1 MAENRS
7 VELEIR
13 AQDYSGK
20 AINDVRKNIKGLKAD
35 LNEQAKSA
43 AKGKADFKAYENS
56 LKGLA
61 SAATK
66 LTELQTM
73 LGKLSKLADNVASS
87 AGRAKDASDAY
98 DELADKIGS
107 LGVPTK
113 AQADKL
119 ARLGVVQAKAAE
131 TAKKQA
137 DAYERQRLEAEAH
150 GLATNNIQRAQEGL
164 TKTYQRTLQ
173 TIIDM
178 RNAQA
183 ALQRQNE
190 ITSRVADRRK
200 ELQEQIALQQQSLKL
215 TQQQAAAEAA
225 HRRNVQSQRNQI
237 NAQRVSIAQQI
248 AEARA
253 AQNQPSALKAV
264 NDGLNPSRNHK
275 NAMADITTSVRNAGT
290 AMRKSATDVK
300 ALSDAMDR
308 LRAAQEK
315 LKVVA
320 GNIDLYRKQSAEL
333 AKLRSAYETTRAEYV
348 RLNTKVG
355 TGNATAQEIAKLRQ
369 LVSQLNQ
376 SGVAFARHKVAV
388 EQTARILGEAGVS
401 VDKLSKA
408 EQRLAANATRSAA
421 ASKSLDAQIKKLSSS
436 TASSADAFDRWL
448 KGKQGILVFLQQARG
463 KVLALSAALG
473 GLYLALDKVVK
484 DGQEGITLKIR
495 AEVLSDNWDTTAGE
509 LEKYFRNTAERMGL
523 ELSTIIQDSA
533 KLFVAGKEAKLDS
546 NTVKYI
552 FEQFSG
558 FGQLMGADAE
568 TQSGIYKAL
577 EQMLSKTTVQAEELK
592 GQLADRLPAATNL
605 FAKALGVSNAELMTM
620 MKDGKVLAADVLPKV
635 AALIEQTYGS
645 SIEKTQKSLV
655 AEQARLNNAF
665 KDWMRIIADAGVL
678 ENFTTLLR
686 EVRDFFRSDD
696 AKQWAQTIAAALNVA
711 IDGLRWAVKHANE
724 LVIAFGALLAIGAA
738 RMFVSLAATM
748 RTFGIGLKSAGAAIT
763 NFAVKMGLIAKVTP
777 SVSTS
782 LGATAVAGSRL
793 GALVAPLTRLVG
805 VLGSAA
811 KIALGLY
818 KSFIIF
824 EVIGAVIEGIV
835 QGINRLGG
843 EAENATSGMQMLSDV
858 LWLISEAFGLISE
871 AIATV
876 TEGIAELVAS
886 AVELIGG
893 FFTDTTKQSNK
904 SAKEFESG
912 WSGAVRYVARF
923 LDALTVT
930 FKTTFLYLGGLAD
943 YVVKKIKGIE
953 AALPDAEQIAMD
965 VSLEVS
971 ENGVE
976 SKLNKR
982 LEEMRKKVADTNNE
996 ISSKT
1001 QLTAADKTAADAAK
1015 KAEQAKAL
1023 DEQVNKAREKAE
1035 QARQRAEEAALKRL
1049 EKELSYEKM
1058 IQKLIDYREGRLK
1071 DDPMKGY
1078 NTLSDWYLGER
1089 QKVKSKYASNDP
1101 YENHSSGGSDGT
1113 SSYAVD
1119 KRAAAAADLATKKA
1133 AADFT
1138 GQCATYVKRALA
1150 SVDSQAAPYIKGN
1163 GNLTAKNL
1171 LKYGKGWQQVPYSA
1185 NYTPQKGDVV
1195 SWGAIKGHQYGHT
1208 AIHNGKEWVSDTKQG
1223 RYGIDS
1229 KTGASSRAYLD
1240 EMARNPNYKP
1250 TIVRLSGGNSVTIT
1264 GSTGSVSHNTA
1275 ADSKVLDFYRA
1286 QEAKW
1291 KQDKA
1296 VTKQQKDDDS
1306 AFDKAEQ
1313 LVEKVTE
1320 NAREAVREMYKVMG
1334 VNGVE
1339 GLINRDPST
1348 LSVDLS
1354 GSTLNEI
1361 IDGFKNIIKPESD
1374 NQVKQM
1380 LEVLTLEYAQSKN
1393 VDRKEALAWSKQLEP
1408 QLAKYAELQAQK
1420 ALGEQVDAF
1429 LDALEKKRN
1438 SIENERANSAEYLGS
1453 AVSRGVISID
1463 EAQTKMAESTL
1474 RYVERMSDAIKKLD
1488 EIINSDAFGKLA
1500 PEQQVA
1506 ILNQREQL
1514 ASSQSDYDSNPRRQA
1529 ANIAVDSM
1537 TKRLDDFLQRK
1548 REFEALQ
1555 EQLVISGQQ
1564 SITKMEEAV
1573 QNYLNNINPQMQ
1585 ELVSHAQQVMSA
1597 FGDSA
1602 AYSNLTNLVTKVKEV
1617 STETT
1622 RSKGEVE
1629 LMNTT
1634 YGVLTNGA
1642 MTAFDSLASGLAGIA
1657 TGAMSSREA
1666 FGNLGQAMAQWAAQA
1681 LQQLAKVIVQQLI
1694 SLAIQKAMASFFGG
1708 GAGGA
1713 ATQIPSASS
1722 FSQFS
1727 SLFHTGGIVGGGKG
1741 GGKRVNPL
1749 VFQGAVRY
1757 HSGGIAGLAPNEV
1770 PAILQKGEEVI
1781 TKNDP
1786 RHRDNVNSQSS
1797 SDTQQLTVINTFD
1810 PVEAM
1815 SMALASSGGRKVL
1828 IKAMGREQRA
1838 VKRIGG

>member
-20 AINDVRKNIKGLKAD
+20 TINDVRKNIKGLKDD

-43 AKGKADFKAYENS
+43 AKGKADFKAYEAS

-87 AGRAKDASDAY
+87 AERAKDASDAY
-98 DELADKIGS
+98 DDFANKIS
-107 LGVPTK
+107 ALGVPTK

-119 ARLGVVQAKAAE
+119 ARLEDTQIKAAE
-131 TAKKQA
+131 AAKKQA

-164 TKTYQRTLQ
+164 TKTYERTLQ

-190 ITSRVADRRK
+190 ITSRSADRRK
-200 ELQEQIALQQQSLKL
+200 ELQEQIRLQQEALKL
-215 TQQQAAAEAA
+215 AQQQAAAEAA
-225 HRRNVQSQRNQI
+225 RRRNVQSQRNQI

-253 AQNQPSALKAV
+253 AQQPSVSDAV
-264 NDGLNPSRNHK
+264 GRALNPSRDHK
-275 NAMADITTSVRNAGT
+275 NAMADITTSVRNAST

-300 ALSDAMDR
+300 ALSDAMDK

-333 AKLRSAYETTRAEYV
+333 AKLRTAYETTRAEHAK
-348 RLNTKVG
+348 LNSKVAS
-355 TGNATAQEIAKLRQ
+355 GNATTQEIAKLRQ
-369 LVSQLNQ
+369 LVAQLNQ
-376 SGVAFARHKVAV
+376 SGAAFARQKIAV
-388 EQTARILGEAGVS
+388 EQTARILGEAGVN
-401 VDKLSKA
+401 VDKLTKA
-408 EQRLAANATRSAA
+408 EQRLAANAARTAA
-421 ASKSLDAQIKKLSSS
+421 ASKALDSQIKNLSDS
-436 TASSADAFDRWL
+436 TGSTADAFDRWV

-484 DGQEGITLKIR
+484 DGQEGVTLKIR
-495 AEVLSDNWDTTAGE
+495 AEVLADNWDTTAGE
-509 LEKYFRNTAERMGL
+509 LEKYFRDTAERMGL
-523 ELSTIIQDSA
+523 ELGTIIQDSA

-546 NTVKYI
+546 KTVKYI

-645 SIEKTQKSLV
+645 NIEKTQKSLV
-655 AEQARLNNAF
+655 AEQSRLNNAF
-665 KDWMRIIADAGVL
+665 KDWIRIIADAGVMD
-678 ENFTTLLR
+678 NFTALLR
-686 EVRDFFRSDD
+686 EVRDFFRSDE
-696 AKQWAQTIAAALNVA
+696 AKQWAEVIAKALNVA
-711 IDGLRWAVKHANE
+711 IEALRWAVKHANE

-738 RMFVSLAATM
+738 QMFVSLAATM
-748 RTFGIGLKSAGAAIT
+748 RTFGLGLKTAGAAIT
-763 NFAVKMGLIAKVTP
+763 NFAVKMGLIAKVAP
-777 SVSTS
+777 SVGSG
-782 LGATAVAGSRL
+782 LGGAAAAGGRL
-793 GALVAPLTRLVG
+793 GLLVAPISRLIG
-805 VLGSAA
+805 VLASAA
-811 KIALGLY
+811 KIAFGLF
-818 KSFIIF
+818 KAFIVFELVEAIF
-824 EVIGAVIEGIV
+824 DGIV
-835 QGINRLGG
+835 RGINRLSG
-843 EAENATSGMQMLSDV
+843 ESEDAVSGMQMLSDV

-871 AIATV
+871 AIGV
-876 TEGIAELVAS
+876 VIKGIGDLVAD
-886 AVELIGG
+886 ATEWIGS
-893 FFTDTTKQSNK
+893 FFVDTTKESNK

-912 WSGAVRYVARF
+912 WTGAVRYIARMI
-923 LDALTVT
+923 DALTAA
-930 FKTTFLYLGGLAD
+930 FKTTFLYIGGLVD
-943 YVVKKIKGIE
+943 YVVKKVQGIE
-953 AALPDAEQIAMD
+953 TALPDADQISMD
-965 VSLEVS
+965 VSLEVN

-976 SKLNKR
+976 AKLNKR
-982 LEEMRKKVADTNNE
+982 LEEMRKKVNE
-996 ISSKT
+996 TDSDITQKT
-1001 QLTAADKTAADAAK
+1001 ALDAANRAAADAAK
-1015 KAEQAKAL
+1015 KAEEAKNL
-1023 DEQVNKAREKAE
+1023 DEKVNKAREKAE
-1035 QARQRAEEAALKRL
+1035 QARQRAEEAALRRL

-1078 NTLSDWYLGER
+1078 NNLGDWYLGER
-1089 QKVKSKYASNDP
+1089 QKVKSKYAANDP
-1101 YENHSSGGSDGT
+1101 YENYSSGSTGT

-1150 SVDSQAAPYIKGN
+1150 AVDQQAAPYIKGN
-1163 GNLTAKNL
+1163 GNVTAKNL
-1171 LKYGKGWQQVPYSA
+1171 LKYGKGWQQIPYSA
-1185 NYTPQKGDVV
+1185 NYVPQKGDVV
-1195 SWGAIKGHQYGHT
+1195 SWGAIKGHKYGHT
-1208 AIHNGKEWVSDTKQG
+1208 SIYNGNEWVSDTKQG
-1223 RYGIDS
+1223 KYGIDA
-1229 KTGASSRAYLD
+1229 KTGASSRAYLA

-1250 TIVRLSGGNSVTIT
+1250 TIVRLTGGNSVTIT
-1264 GSTGSVSHNTA
+1264 GSTGSVSHNA
-1275 ADSKVLDFYRA
+1275 GNDNKVLEFYKA
-1286 QEAKW
+1286 QEERW

-1296 VTKQQKDDDS
+1296 VTKQQKDDDA
-1306 AFDKAEQ
+1306 AFDKAES

-1320 NAREAVREMYKVMG
+1320 SARDAIREMYKAMG

-1361 IDGFKNIIKPESD
+1361 IDGFKNIIQPDTD

-1380 LEVLTLEYAQSKN
+1380 LEVLTLEYAQSKD
-1393 VDRKEALAWSKQLEP
+1393 VSRKEALAWSKQLEP

-1438 SIENERANSAEYLGS
+1438 DIEKERANSAEYIGS
-1453 AVSRGVISID
+1453 AVSRGVLTID
-1463 EAQTKMAESTL
+1463 EAQTKMSESTL
-1474 RYVERMSDAIKKLD
+1474 KYVERMTDAIKKLD
-1488 EIINSDAFGKLA
+1488 EIINSDAFNKLS
-1500 PEQQVA
+1500 PEQQTA

-1514 ASSQSDYDSNPRRQA
+1514 GAGQADYASNPRRQA
-1529 ANIAVDSM
+1529 ANFAVDSM
-1537 TKRLDDFLQRK
+1537 AKRLDDFLQRK
-1548 REFEALQ
+1548 RQFEELQ

-1564 SITKMEEAV
+1564 SITKMEENV
-1573 QNYLNNINPQMQ
+1573 QAYLNNIAPQMK
-1585 ELVSHAQQVMSA
+1585 ELVANAQQIMAA

-1602 AYSNLTNLVTKVKEV
+1602 AYANLTNLVSKVKEV
-1617 STETT
+1617 RTETT
-1622 RSKGEVE
+1622 HSKGEVE
-1629 LMNTT
+1629 LMNTA
-1634 YGVLTNGA
+1634 YSVLNDGA
-1642 MTAFDSLASGLAGIA
+1642 MTAFEGIASGLAGIA
-1657 TGAMSSREA
+1657 TGATSSRDA
-1666 FGNLGQAMAQWAAQA
+1666 FANLGQAMAQWAAEA
-1681 LQQLAKVIVQQLI
+1681 LRQMAKVIIQQLI
-1694 SLAIQKAMASFFGG
+1694 SLAIQKALQSYFGG
-1708 GAGGA
+1708 GGNDVQMPD
-1713 ATQIPSASS
+1713 TSS
-1722 FSQFS
+1722 FSQYA
-1727 SLFHTGGIVGGGKG
+1727 SLFHTGGVVGRGKAGGK
-1741 GGKRVNPL
+1741 KVNPL
-1749 VFQGAVRY
+1749 VFEGAVRY

-1770 PAILQKGEEVI
+1770 PAVLQKGEEVI

-1786 RHRDNVNSQSS
+1786 RHRDNANGSS
-1797 SDTQQLTVINTFD
+1797 SNQQPLTVINTFD

-1815 SMALASSGGRKVL
+1815 NLALSSSNGRKVL

-1838 VKRIGG
+1838 VRRIGGA

>member
-20 AINDVRKNIKGLKAD
+20 TINDVRKNIKGLKDD

-43 AKGKADFKAYENS
+43 AKGKADFKAYEAS

-87 AGRAKDASDAY
+87 AERAKDASDAY
-98 DELADKIGS
+98 DDFANKIS
-107 LGVPTK
+107 ALGVPTK

-119 ARLGVVQAKAAE
+119 ARLEDTQIKAAE
-131 TAKKQA
+131 AAKKQA

-164 TKTYQRTLQ
+164 TKTYERTLQ

-190 ITSRVADRRK
+190 ITSRAADRRK
-200 ELQEQIALQQQSLKL
+200 ELQEQIRLQQESLKL
-215 TQQQAAAEAA
+215 AQQQAAVEAA
-225 HRRNVQSQRNQI
+225 RRRNVQSQRNQI

-253 AQNQPSALKAV
+253 AQQPSVSDAVSKA
-264 NDGLNPSRNHK
+264 LNPSRDHK
-275 NAMADITTSVRNAGT
+275 NAMADITTSVRNAST
-290 AMRKSATDVK
+290 TMRKSATDVK
-300 ALSDAMDR
+300 ALSDAMDK
-308 LRAAQEK
+308 LRAAQKK

-333 AKLRSAYETTRAEYV
+333 AKLRTAYETTRAEHAK
-348 RLNTKVG
+348 LNSKVAS
-355 TGNATAQEIAKLRQ
+355 GNATTQEIAKLRQ
-369 LVSQLNQ
+369 LVAQLNQ
-376 SGVAFARHKVAV
+376 SGAAFARQKIAV
-388 EQTARILGEAGVS
+388 EQTARILGEAGVN
-401 VDKLSKA
+401 VDKLTKA
-408 EQRLAANATRSAA
+408 EQRLAANAARTAA
-421 ASKSLDAQIKKLSSS
+421 ASKALDSQIKNLSDS
-436 TASSADAFDRWL
+436 TGSTADAFDRWL

-484 DGQEGITLKIR
+484 DGQEGVTLKIR
-495 AEVLSDNWDTTAGE
+495 AEVLADNWDTTAGE
-509 LEKYFRNTAERMGL
+509 LEKYFRDTAERMGL
-523 ELSTIIQDSA
+523 ELGTIIQDSA

-546 NTVKYI
+546 KTVKYI

-605 FAKALGVSNAELMTM
+605 FAKALGVTNAELMTM

-635 AALIEQTYGS
+635 AALIEETYGS
-645 SIEKTQKSLV
+645 NIEKTQKSLV
-655 AEQARLNNAF
+655 AEQSRLNNAF
-665 KDWMRIIADAGVL
+665 KDWMRIIADAGVM

-686 EVRDFFRSDD
+686 EVRDFFRSDE
-696 AKQWAQTIAAALNVA
+696 AKQWAEVIAKALNVA
-711 IDGLRWAVKHANE
+711 IDALRWAVKHANE
-724 LVIAFGALLAIGAA
+724 LVIAFGALLTIGAA
-738 RMFVSLAATM
+738 QMFVALAATM
-748 RTFGIGLKSAGAAIT
+748 RTFGLGLKAAGTAIT
-763 NFAVKMGLIAKVTP
+763 NFAVKMGLIAKVAP
-777 SVSTS
+777 SVGTG
-782 LGATAVAGSRL
+782 LGAAAATGGRL
-793 GALVAPLTRLVG
+793 GLLVAPISRLIG
-805 VLGSAA
+805 VLTSAA
-811 KIALGLY
+811 KIAVGLF
-818 KSFIIF
+818 KAFIVF
-824 EVIGAVIEGIV
+824 EVVEAIFEGIV
-835 QGINRLGG
+835 RGINRLSG
-843 EAENATSGMQMLSDV
+843 ESEDAVSGMQMLSDV
-858 LWLISEAFGLISE
+858 LWLISEAFGVISE
-871 AIATV
+871 AIGV
-876 TEGIAELVAS
+876 LVKGIADFVAD
-886 AVELIGG
+886 AVELIGS
-893 FFTDTTKQSNK
+893 FFVDTTKESNK

-912 WSGAVRYVARF
+912 WTGAIRFVAR
-923 LDALTVT
+923 LIDALTAT
-930 FKTTFLYLGGLAD
+930 FKSTFLYLGGLAD
-943 YVVKKIKGIE
+943 YVVKKFKGIE
-953 AALPDAEQIAMD
+953 ASLPDADQINLD

-976 SKLNKR
+976 AKLNKR
-982 LEEMRKKVADTNNE
+982 LEEMRKNIADTDSD
-996 ISSKT
+996 ITQKT
-1001 QLTAADKTAADAAK
+1001 ALDAANRAAADAAK
-1015 KAEQAKAL
+1015 KAEEAKNL
-1023 DEQVNKAREKAE
+1023 DEKVNKAREKAE

-1078 NTLSDWYLGER
+1078 NNLGDWYLGER
-1089 QKVKSKYASNDP
+1089 QKVKSKYAANDP
-1101 YENHSSGGSDGT
+1101 YENYSSGSTGA

-1150 SVDSQAAPYIKGN
+1150 AVDSQAAPYIKGN
-1163 GNLTAKNL
+1163 GNTTAKNL

-1185 NYTPQKGDVV
+1185 NYVPQKGDVV
-1195 SWGAIKGHQYGHT
+1195 SWGAIKGHKYGHT
-1208 AIHNGKEWVSDTKQG
+1208 SIYNGKEWVSDTKQG
-1223 RYGIDS
+1223 KYGIDS
-1229 KTGASSRAYLD
+1229 KTGASSRAYLA

-1250 TIVRLSGGNSVTIT
+1250 TIVRLTGGNSVTIT
-1264 GSTGSVSHNTA
+1264 GSTGSVSHNAA
-1275 ADSKVLDFYRA
+1275 ADNKVLEFYKA
-1286 QEAKW
+1286 QEERW

-1296 VTKQQKDDDS
+1296 VTKQQKDDDA
-1306 AFDKAEQ
+1306 AFDKAES

-1320 NAREAVREMYKVMG
+1320 SARDAIREMYKAMG

-1354 GSTLNEI
+1354 GSSLNEI
-1361 IDGFKNIIKPESD
+1361 VDGFKNIIQPDTD

-1393 VDRKEALAWSKQLEP
+1393 VSRKEAFAWSKQLEP

-1438 SIENERANSAEYLGS
+1438 DIEKERANSAEYIGS
-1453 AVSRGVISID
+1453 AVSRGVLTID
-1463 EAQTKMAESTL
+1463 EAQTKMSESTL
-1474 RYVERMSDAIKKLD
+1474 KYVERMTDAIKKLD
-1488 EIINSDAFGKLA
+1488 EIINSDAFGKLS
-1500 PEQQVA
+1500 PEQQAA

-1514 ASSQSDYDSNPRRQA
+1514 KTGQADPQTNPRRQA
-1529 ANIAVDSM
+1529 ANFAVDSM
-1537 TKRLDDFLQRK
+1537 AKRLDDFLQRK
-1548 REFEALQ
+1548 RQFEELQ

-1564 SITKMEEAV
+1564 SITKMEENV
-1573 QNYLNNINPQMQ
+1573 QAYLNNIAPQMK
-1585 ELVSHAQQVMSA
+1585 ELVADAQKIMSS

-1602 AYSNLTNLVTKVKEV
+1602 AYANLTNLVTKMKDVR
-1617 STETT
+1617 TETT
-1622 RSKGEVE
+1622 HSKGEVE
-1629 LMNTT
+1629 LMNAA
-1634 YGVLTNGA
+1634 YGVLNDGA
-1642 MTAFDSLASGLAGIA
+1642 MTAFEGIASGLAGIA
-1657 TGAMSSREA
+1657 TGAVSSREA
-1666 FGNLGQAMAQWAAQA
+1666 FANLGQAMAQWAAEA
-1681 LQQLAKVIVQQLI
+1681 LRHMAKVIIQQLI
-1694 SLAIQKAMASFFGG
+1694 SLAIQKALQSYFGG
-1708 GAGGA
+1708 GADVQMPD
-1713 ATQIPSASS
+1713 TSS
-1722 FSQFS
+1722 FAQYAA
-1727 SLFHTGGIVGGGKG
+1727 LFHTGGVVGRGKA

-1749 VFQGAVRY
+1749 VFNGAVRY

-1770 PAILQKGEEVI
+1770 PAVLQKGEEVI

-1786 RHRDNVNSQSS
+1786 RHRDNANSS
-1797 SDTQQLTVINTFD
+1797 SSNQQQLTVINTFD

-1815 SMALASSGGRKVL
+1815 NLALASSSGRKVL

-1838 VKRIGG
+1838 VKRIGGS

>member
-20 AINDVRKNIKGLKAD
+20 TINDVRKNIKGLKDD

-43 AKGKADFKAYENS
+43 AKGKADFKAYEAS

-87 AGRAKDASDAY
+87 AERAKDASDAY
-98 DELADKIGS
+98 DDFANKIS
-107 LGVPTK
+107 ALGVPTK

-119 ARLGVVQAKAAE
+119 ARLEDTQIKAAE
-131 TAKKQA
+131 AAKKQA

-164 TKTYQRTLQ
+164 TKTYERTLR

-178 RNAQA
+178 RNAQT

-190 ITSRVADRRK
+190 ITSRSADRRK
-200 ELQEQIALQQQSLKL
+200 ELQEQIRLQQEALKL
-215 TQQQAAAEAA
+215 AQQQAAAEAA
-225 HRRNVQSQRNQI
+225 RRRNVQSQRNQI

-253 AQNQPSALKAV
+253 AQQPSVSDAV
-264 NDGLNPSRNHK
+264 GRALNPSRDHK
-275 NAMADITTSVRNAGT
+275 NAMADITTSVRNAST
-290 AMRKSATDVK
+290 TMRKSATDVK
-300 ALSDAMDR
+300 ALSDAMDK

-333 AKLRSAYETTRAEYV
+333 AKLRTAYETTRAEHAK
-348 RLNTKVG
+348 LNSKVAS
-355 TGNATAQEIAKLRQ
+355 GNATTQEIAKLRQ
-369 LVSQLNQ
+369 LVAQLNQ
-376 SGVAFARHKVAV
+376 SGAAFARQKIAV
-388 EQTARILGEAGVS
+388 EQTARVLGEAGVN
-401 VDKLSKA
+401 VDKLTKA
-408 EQRLAANATRSAA
+408 EQRLAANAARTAA
-421 ASKSLDAQIKKLSSS
+421 ASKTLDSQIKNLSDS
-436 TASSADAFDRWL
+436 TKSTADAFDRWL

-484 DGQEGITLKIR
+484 DGQEGVTLKIR
-495 AEVLSDNWDTTAGE
+495 AEVLADNWDTTAGE
-509 LEKYFRNTAERMGL
+509 LEKYFRDTAERMGL
-523 ELSTIIQDSA
+523 ELGTIIQDSA

-546 NTVKYI
+546 KTVKYI

-645 SIEKTQKSLV
+645 NIEKTQKSLV
-655 AEQARLNNAF
+655 AEQSRLNNAF
-665 KDWMRIIADAGVL
+665 KDWIRIIADAGVM

-686 EVRDFFRSDD
+686 EVRDFFRSDE
-696 AKQWAQTIAAALNVA
+696 AKQWAEAIAKALNVA
-711 IDGLRWAVKHANE
+711 IDALRWAVKHANE

-738 RMFVSLAATM
+738 QMFVSLAATM
-748 RTFGIGLKSAGAAIT
+748 RTFGLGLKTAGAAIT
-763 NFAVKMGLIAKVTP
+763 NFAVKMGLIAKVAP
-777 SVSTS
+777 SVGTGLS
-782 LGATAVAGSRL
+782 GAAAAGGRL
-793 GALVAPLTRLVG
+793 GLLVAPISRLIG
-805 VLGSAA
+805 VLASAA
-811 KIALGLY
+811 KIAFGLF
-818 KSFIIF
+818 KAFIVFEVVEAIF
-824 EVIGAVIEGIV
+824 EGIAR
-835 QGINRLGG
+835 GINRLSG
-843 EAENATSGMQMLSDV
+843 ESEDAVSGMQMLSDV
-858 LWLISEAFGLISE
+858 LWLISEAFGVISE
-871 AIATV
+871 AIGVLVA
-876 TEGIAELVAS
+876 GIADFVAD
-886 AVELIGG
+886 ATELIGS
-893 FFTDTTKQSNK
+893 FFVDTTKESNK

-912 WSGAVRYVARF
+912 WTGAVRFIAR
-923 LDALTVT
+923 LIDALTAT
-930 FKTTFLYLGGLAD
+930 LKSTFLYLGGLAD
-943 YVVKKIKGIE
+943 YVVKKIQGIE
-953 AALPDAEQIAMD
+953 AALPDADQINLD

-976 SKLNKR
+976 AKLNKR
-982 LEEMRKKVADTNNE
+982 LEEMRKNIADTDND
-996 ISSKT
+996 ITQKT
-1001 QLTAADKTAADAAK
+1001 ALEAANRAAADAAK
-1015 KAEQAKAL
+1015 KAEEAKNL
-1023 DEQVNKAREKAE
+1023 DEKVNKAREKAE

-1078 NTLSDWYLGER
+1078 NNLGDWYLGER
-1089 QKVKSKYASNDP
+1089 QKVKSKYAANDP
-1101 YENHSSGGSDGT
+1101 YENYSSGGSNGT
-1113 SSYAVD
+1113 ASYAVD
-1119 KRAAAAADLATKKA
+1119 KRAAAAADLATKRA

-1150 SVDSQAAPYIKGN
+1150 AVDSQAAPYIKGN

-1185 NYTPQKGDVV
+1185 NYVPQKGDVV
-1195 SWGAIKGHQYGHT
+1195 SWGAIKGHPYGHT
-1208 AIHNGKEWVSDTKQG
+1208 SIYNGKEWVSDTKQG
-1223 RYGIDS
+1223 KYGIDP
-1229 KTGASSRAYLD
+1229 KTGASSRAYLA
-1240 EMARNPNYKP
+1240 EMARDPNYKP
-1250 TIVRLSGGNSVTIT
+1250 TIVRLTGGNSVTIT
-1264 GSTGSVSHNTA
+1264 GSTGTVSHNAA
-1275 ADSKVLDFYRA
+1275 ADSKVLEFYKA
-1286 QEAKW
+1286 QEGRW

-1296 VTKQQKDDDS
+1296 VTKQQKDDDA
-1306 AFDKAEQ
+1306 AFDKAES

-1320 NAREAVREMYKVMG
+1320 EAREAIREMYKAMG

-1361 IDGFKNIIKPESD
+1361 IDGFKNIIQPDSD
-1374 NQVKQM
+1374 KQVKQM

-1393 VDRKEALAWSKQLEP
+1393 VSRKEALAWSKQLEP

-1429 LDALEKKRN
+1429 LDSLEKKRN
-1438 SIENERANSAEYLGS
+1438 EIEKERANSAEYIGS
-1453 AVSRGVISID
+1453 AVSRGVLTID
-1463 EAQTKMAESTL
+1463 EAQTKMSESTL
-1474 RYVERMSDAIKKLD
+1474 KYVERMTDAIKKLD
-1488 EIINSDAFGKLA
+1488 EIINSDAFNKLS
-1500 PEQQVA
+1500 PEQQTA

-1514 ASSQSDYDSNPRRQA
+1514 GAGQADYASNPRRQA
-1529 ANIAVDSM
+1529 ANFAVDSM
-1537 TKRLDDFLQRK
+1537 AKRLDDFLQRK
-1548 REFEALQ
+1548 RQFEELQ

-1564 SITKMEEAV
+1564 SITKMEENV
-1573 QNYLNNINPQMQ
+1573 QAYLNNIAPQMK
-1585 ELVSHAQQVMSA
+1585 ELVANAQQIMAA

-1602 AYSNLTNLVTKVKEV
+1602 AYANLTNLVTKMKDVR
-1617 STETT
+1617 TETT
-1622 RSKGEVE
+1622 HSKGEVE
-1629 LMNTT
+1629 LMNAA
-1634 YGVLTNGA
+1634 YGVLNDGA
-1642 MTAFDSLASGLAGIA
+1642 MTAFEGIASGLAGIA
-1657 TGAMSSREA
+1657 TGAVSSREA
-1666 FGNLGQAMAQWAAQA
+1666 FANLGQAVAQWAAEA
-1681 LQQLAKVIVQQLI
+1681 LRHMAKVIIQQLI
-1694 SLAIQKAMASFFGG
+1694 SLAIQKALQSYFGG
-1708 GAGGA
+1708 GADVQMPD
-1713 ATQIPSASS
+1713 TSS
-1722 FSQFS
+1722 FAQYAA
-1727 SLFHTGGIVGGGKG
+1727 LFHTGGVVGRGKA

-1749 VFQGAVRY
+1749 VFNGAVRY

-1770 PAILQKGEEVI
+1770 PAVLQKGEEVI

-1786 RHRDNVNSQSS
+1786 RHRDNANSS
-1797 SDTQQLTVINTFD
+1797 SSNQQQLTVINTFD

-1815 SMALASSGGRKVL
+1815 NLALASSSGRKVL

-1838 VKRIGG
+1838 VKRIGGA

>member
-20 AINDVRKNIKGLKAD
+20 TINDVRKNIKGLKDD

-43 AKGKADFKAYENS
+43 AKGKADFKAYEAS

-87 AGRAKDASDAY
+87 AERAKDASDAY
-98 DELADKIGS
+98 DDFANKIS
-107 LGVPTK
+107 ALGVPTK

-119 ARLGVVQAKAAE
+119 ARLEANQLKAAE
-131 TAKKQA
+131 AAKKQA

-164 TKTYQRTLQ
+164 TKTYERTLQ

-190 ITSRVADRRK
+190 ITSRSADRRK
-200 ELQEQIALQQQSLKL
+200 ELQEQIRLQQEALKL
-215 TQQQAAAEAA
+215 AQQQAAAEAA
-225 HRRNVQSQRNQI
+225 RRRNVQSQRNQI

-253 AQNQPSALKAV
+253 AQQPSVSDAV
-264 NDGLNPSRNHK
+264 SRALNPSRDHK
-275 NAMADITTSVRNAGT
+275 NAMADITTSVRNAST
-290 AMRKSATDVK
+290 TMRKSATDVK
-300 ALSDAMDR
+300 ALSDAMDK

-333 AKLRSAYETTRAEYV
+333 AKLRTAYETTRVEHAK
-348 RLNTKVG
+348 LNSKVAS
-355 TGNATAQEIAKLRQ
+355 GNATTQEIAKLRQ
-369 LVSQLNQ
+369 LVAQLNQ
-376 SGVAFARHKVAV
+376 SGAAFARQKIAV
-388 EQTARILGEAGVS
+388 EQTARILGEAGVN
-401 VDKLSKA
+401 VDKLTKA
-408 EQRLAANATRSAA
+408 EQRLAANAARTAA
-421 ASKSLDAQIKKLSSS
+421 ASKALDSQIKNLSDS
-436 TASSADAFDRWL
+436 TESTADAFDRWL

-484 DGQEGITLKIR
+484 DGQEGVTLKIR
-495 AEVLSDNWDTTAGE
+495 AEVLADNWDTTAGE
-509 LEKYFRNTAERMGL
+509 LEKYFRDTAERMGL
-523 ELSTIIQDSA
+523 ELGTIIQDSA

-546 NTVKYI
+546 KTVKYI

-645 SIEKTQKSLV
+645 NIEKTQKSLV
-655 AEQARLNNAF
+655 AEQSRLNNAF
-665 KDWMRIIADAGVL
+665 KDWIRIIADAGVMD
-678 ENFTTLLR
+678 NFTALLR
-686 EVRDFFRSDD
+686 EVRDFFRSDE
-696 AKQWAQTIAAALNVA
+696 AKQWAEAIATALNVA
-711 IDGLRWAVKHANE
+711 IEALRWAVKHANE

-738 RMFVSLAATM
+738 QMFVSLAATM
-748 RTFGIGLKSAGAAIT
+748 RTFGLGLKTAGAAIT
-763 NFAVKMGLIAKVTP
+763 NFAVKMGLIAKVAP
-777 SVSTS
+777 SVGSG
-782 LGATAVAGSRL
+782 LGGAASAGGRL
-793 GALVAPLTRLVG
+793 GLLVAPISRLIG
-805 VLGSAA
+805 VLASAA
-811 KIALGLY
+811 KIAFGLF
-818 KSFIIF
+818 KAFIVFELVEAIF
-824 EVIGAVIEGIV
+824 DGIV
-835 QGINRLGG
+835 RGINRLSG
-843 EAENATSGMQMLSDV
+843 ESEDAVSGMQMLSDV

-871 AIATV
+871 AIGV
-876 TEGIAELVAS
+876 VIKGIGDLVAD
-886 AVELIGG
+886 ATEWIGS
-893 FFTDTTKQSNK
+893 FFVDTAKESNK

-912 WSGAVRYVARF
+912 WTGAVRYIARMI
-923 LDALTVT
+923 DALTAA

-943 YVVKKIKGIE
+943 YVIKKFKGIE
-953 AALPDAEQIAMD
+953 AALPDADQISMD
-965 VSLEVS
+965 VSLEVN

-976 SKLNKR
+976 AKLNKR
-982 LEEMRKKVADTNNE
+982 LEEMRKKVNE
-996 ISSKT
+996 TDSDITQKT
-1001 QLTAADKTAADAAK
+1001 ALDAANRAAADAAK
-1015 KAEQAKAL
+1015 KAEEAKNL
-1023 DEQVNKAREKAE
+1023 DEKVNKAREKAE
-1035 QARQRAEEAALKRL
+1035 QARQRAEEAALRRL

-1078 NTLSDWYLGER
+1078 NNLGDWYLGER
-1089 QKVKSKYASNDP
+1089 QKVKSKYAANDP
-1101 YENHSSGGSDGT
+1101 YENYSSGSTGT

-1119 KRAAAAADLATKKA
+1119 KRAAAAADLATKRA
-1133 AADFT
+1133 AATFT
-1138 GQCATYVKRALA
+1138 KQCATYVKRALA
-1150 SVDSQAAPYIKGN
+1150 AVDPQAAPYIKGN
-1163 GNLTAKNL
+1163 GNVTAKNL
-1171 LKYGKGWQQVPYSA
+1171 LKYGKGWQQIPYSA
-1185 NYTPQKGDVV
+1185 NYVPQKGDVV
-1195 SWGAIKGHQYGHT
+1195 SWGAIKGHKYGHT
-1208 AIHNGKEWVSDTKQG
+1208 SIYNGNEWVSDTKQG
-1223 RYGIDS
+1223 KYGIDA
-1229 KTGASSRAYLD
+1229 KTGASSRAYLA

-1250 TIVRLSGGNSVTIT
+1250 TIVRLTGGNSVTIT

-1275 ADSKVLDFYRA
+1275 ADSKVLDFYKA
-1286 QEAKW
+1286 QEERW

-1296 VTKQQKDDDS
+1296 VTKQQKDDDA
-1306 AFDKAEQ
+1306 AFDKAES

-1320 NAREAVREMYKVMG
+1320 SARDAIREMYKAMG

-1361 IDGFKNIIKPESD
+1361 IDGFKNIIQPDTD

-1380 LEVLTLEYAQSKN
+1380 LEALTLDYAQSKN
-1393 VDRKEALAWSKQLEP
+1393 VSRKEAFAWSKQLEP

-1438 SIENERANSAEYLGS
+1438 DIEKERANSAEYIGS
-1453 AVSRGVISID
+1453 AVSRGVLTID
-1463 EAQTKMAESTL
+1463 EAQAKMSESTL
-1474 RYVERMSDAIKKLD
+1474 KYVERMTDAIKKLD
-1488 EIINSDAFGKLA
+1488 EIINSDAFNKLS
-1500 PEQQVA
+1500 PEQQAA

-1514 ASSQSDYDSNPRRQA
+1514 GVDQADYATNPRRQA
-1529 ANIAVDSM
+1529 ANAAVDSM
-1537 TKRLDDFLQRK
+1537 AKRLDDFLQRK
-1548 REFEALQ
+1548 RQFEELQ

-1564 SITKMEEAV
+1564 SITKMEENV
-1573 QNYLNNINPQMQ
+1573 QAYLNNIAPQMK
-1585 ELVSHAQQVMSA
+1585 ELVANAQQIMAA

-1602 AYSNLTNLVTKVKEV
+1602 SYANLTNLATKIKDVG
-1617 STETT
+1617 TETT
-1622 RSKGEVE
+1622 HTKGEAE
-1629 LMNTT
+1629 LMKVT
-1634 YGVLTNGA
+1634 YETLSNGA
-1642 MTAFDSLASGLAGIA
+1642 MTAFDAMAQGLAGIA

-1666 FGNLGQAMAQWAAQA
+1666 FANLGQAMAQWAADA
-1681 LQQLAKVIVQQLI
+1681 LRQIAKLIVQQLI
-1694 SLAIQKAMASFFGG
+1694 SLAIQKAMSSFFGG
-1708 GAGGA
+1708 
-1713 ATQIPSASS
+1713 ASVQMPDLS
-1722 FSQFS
+1722 GFMQYAN
-1727 SLFHTGGIVGGGKG
+1727 LFHTGGIVGGGKG
-1741 GGKRVNPL
+1741 GGKKLNPL

-1757 HSGGIAGLAPNEV
+1757 HSGGIVGLAPDEV
-1770 PAILQKGEEVI
+1770 PAVLQKGEEVI
-1781 TKNDP
+1781 TKDDP
-1786 RHRDNVNSQSS
+1786 RHRNNMNQSS
-1797 SDTQQLTVINTFD
+1797 SNGSPLTVINSFD
-1810 PVEAM
+1810 PKE
-1815 SMALASSGGRKVL
+1815 ALAHALKSSGGRKIL
-1828 IKAMGREQRA
+1828 IQAAGRERKA
-1838 VKRIGG
+1838 FGRL

>member
-20 AINDVRKNIKGLKAD
+20 TINDVRKNIKGLKDD

-43 AKGKADFKAYENS
+43 AKGKADFKAYEAS

-87 AGRAKDASDAY
+87 AERAKDASDAY
-98 DELADKIGS
+98 DDFANKIS
-107 LGVPTK
+107 ALGVPTK

-119 ARLGVVQAKAAE
+119 ARLEDTQIKAAE
-131 TAKKQA
+131 AAKKQA

-164 TKTYQRTLQ
+164 TKTYERTLQ

-190 ITSRVADRRK
+190 ITSRAADRRK
-200 ELQEQIALQQQSLKL
+200 ELQEQIRLQQEALKL
-215 TQQQAAAEAA
+215 AQQQAAVEAA
-225 HRRNVQSQRNQI
+225 RRRNVQSQRNQI

-253 AQNQPSALKAV
+253 AQQPSVSDAV
-264 NDGLNPSRNHK
+264 GRALNPSRDHK
-275 NAMADITTSVRNAGT
+275 NAMADITTSVRNAST
-290 AMRKSATDVK
+290 TMRKSATDVK
-300 ALSDAMDR
+300 ALSDAMDK

-333 AKLRSAYETTRAEYV
+333 AKLRTAYETTRAEHAK
-348 RLNTKVG
+348 LNSKVAS
-355 TGNATAQEIAKLRQ
+355 GNATTQEIAKLRQ
-369 LVSQLNQ
+369 LVAQLNQ
-376 SGVAFARHKVAV
+376 SGAAFARQKVAV
-388 EQTARILGEAGVS
+388 EQTARILGEAGVN
-401 VDKLSKA
+401 VDKLTKA
-408 EQRLAANATRSAA
+408 EQRLAANSARTAA
-421 ASKSLDAQIKKLSSS
+421 ASKALDSQIKNLSDS
-436 TASSADAFDRWL
+436 TGSTADAFDRWL

-473 GLYLALDKVVK
+473 GLYLTLDKVVK
-484 DGQEGITLKIR
+484 DGQEGVTLKIR
-495 AEVLSDNWDTTAGE
+495 AEVLADNWDTTAGE
-509 LEKYFRNTAERMGL
+509 LEKYFRDTAERMGL
-523 ELSTIIQDSA
+523 ELGTIIQDSA

-546 NTVKYI
+546 KTVKYI

-645 SIEKTQKSLV
+645 NIEKTQKSLV
-655 AEQARLNNAF
+655 AEQSRLNNAF
-665 KDWMRIIADAGVL
+665 KDWIRIIADAGVM

-686 EVRDFFRSDD
+686 EVRDFFRSDE
-696 AKQWAQTIAAALNVA
+696 AKQWAEAIAKALNVA
-711 IDGLRWAVKHANE
+711 IDALRWAVKHANE

-738 RMFVSLAATM
+738 QMFVSLAATM
-748 RTFGIGLKSAGAAIT
+748 RTFGLGLKTAGAAIT
-763 NFAVKMGLIAKVTP
+763 NFAVKMGLIAKVAP
-777 SVSTS
+777 SVGTGLS
-782 LGATAVAGSRL
+782 GAAAAGGRL
-793 GALVAPLTRLVG
+793 GLLVAPISRLIG
-805 VLGSAA
+805 VLASAA
-811 KIALGLY
+811 KIAFGLF
-818 KSFIIF
+818 KAFIVFEVVEAIF
-824 EVIGAVIEGIV
+824 EGIAR
-835 QGINRLGG
+835 GINRLSG
-843 EAENATSGMQMLSDV
+843 ESEDAVSGMQMLSDV
-858 LWLISEAFGLISE
+858 LWLISEAFGVISE
-871 AIATV
+871 AIGVLVA
-876 TEGIAELVAS
+876 GIADFVAD
-886 AVELIGG
+886 ATELIGS
-893 FFTDTTKQSNK
+893 FFVDTTKESNK

-912 WSGAVRYVARF
+912 WTGAVRFIAR
-923 LDALTVT
+923 LIDALTAT
-930 FKTTFLYLGGLAD
+930 LKSNFLYLGGLAD
-943 YVVKKIKGIE
+943 YVVKKIQGIE
-953 AALPDAEQIAMD
+953 TALPDADQINLD

-976 SKLNKR
+976 AKLNKR
-982 LEEMRKKVADTNNE
+982 LEEMRKNIADTDND
-996 ISSKT
+996 ITQKT
-1001 QLTAADKTAADAAK
+1001 ALDAANRAAADAAK
-1015 KAEQAKAL
+1015 KAEEAKNL
-1023 DEQVNKAREKAE
+1023 DEKVNKAREKAE

-1078 NTLSDWYLGER
+1078 NNLGDWYLGER
-1089 QKVKSKYASNDP
+1089 QKVKSKYAANDP
-1101 YENHSSGGSDGT
+1101 YENYSSGSTGA

-1150 SVDSQAAPYIKGN
+1150 AVDQQAAPYIKGN
-1163 GNLTAKNL
+1163 GNVTAKNL
-1171 LKYGKGWQQVPYSA
+1171 LKYGKDWQQIPYSA
-1185 NYTPQKGDVV
+1185 NYVPQKGDVV
-1195 SWGAIKGHQYGHT
+1195 SWGAIKGHKYGHT
-1208 AIHNGKEWVSDTKQG
+1208 SIYNGNEWVSDTKQG
-1223 RYGIDS
+1223 KYGIDA
-1229 KTGASSRAYLD
+1229 KTGASSRAYLA

-1250 TIVRLSGGNSVTIT
+1250 TIVRLTGGNSVTIT
-1264 GSTGSVSHNTA
+1264 GSTGSVSHNA
-1275 ADSKVLDFYRA
+1275 GNDNKVLEFYKA
-1286 QEAKW
+1286 QEGRW

-1296 VTKQQKDDDS
+1296 VTKQQKDDDA
-1306 AFDKAEQ
+1306 AFDKAES
-1313 LVEKVTE
+1313 LIEKVTE
-1320 NAREAVREMYKVMG
+1320 SARDAIREMYKAMG

-1354 GSTLNEI
+1354 GSSLNEI
-1361 IDGFKNIIKPESD
+1361 VDGFKNIIQPDTD

-1380 LEVLTLEYAQSKN
+1380 LEVLTLEYAQSKD
-1393 VDRKEALAWSKQLEP
+1393 VSRKEALAWSKQLEP

-1429 LDALEKKRN
+1429 LDSLEKKRN
-1438 SIENERANSAEYLGS
+1438 EIEKERANSAEYIGS
-1453 AVSRGVISID
+1453 AVSRGVLTID
-1463 EAQTKMAESTL
+1463 EAQTKMSESTL
-1474 RYVERMSDAIKKLD
+1474 KYVERMTDAIKKLD
-1488 EIINSDAFGKLA
+1488 EIINSDAFNKLS
-1500 PEQQVA
+1500 PEQQTA

-1514 ASSQSDYDSNPRRQA
+1514 GAGQADYASNPRRQA
-1529 ANIAVDSM
+1529 ANFAVDSM
-1537 TKRLDDFLQRK
+1537 AKRLDDFLQRK
-1548 REFEALQ
+1548 RQFEELQ

-1564 SITKMEEAV
+1564 SITKMEENV
-1573 QNYLNNINPQMQ
+1573 QEYLNNISPQMK
-1585 ELVSHAQQVMSA
+1585 ELVADAQKIMSA

-1602 AYSNLTNLVTKVKEV
+1602 AYANLTNLVTKMKDVR
-1617 STETT
+1617 TETT
-1622 RSKGEVE
+1622 HSKGEVE
-1629 LMNTT
+1629 LMNAA
-1634 YGVLTNGA
+1634 YGVLNDGA
-1642 MTAFDSLASGLAGIA
+1642 MTAFEGIASGLAGIA
-1657 TGAMSSREA
+1657 TGAVSSREA
-1666 FGNLGQAMAQWAAQA
+1666 FANLGQAMAQWAAEA
-1681 LQQLAKVIVQQLI
+1681 LRHMAKVIIQQLI
-1694 SLAIQKAMASFFGG
+1694 SLAIQKALQSYFGG
-1708 GAGGA
+1708 GADVQMPD
-1713 ATQIPSASS
+1713 TSS
-1722 FSQFS
+1722 FAQYAA
-1727 SLFHTGGIVGGGKG
+1727 LFHTGGVVGRGKA

-1749 VFQGAVRY
+1749 VFNGAVRY

-1770 PAILQKGEEVI
+1770 PAVLQKGEEVI

-1786 RHRDNVNSQSS
+1786 RHRDNANSS
-1797 SDTQQLTVINTFD
+1797 SSSNQQQLTVINTFD

-1815 SMALASSGGRKVL
+1815 NLALASSSGRKVL

-1838 VKRIGG
+1838 VKRIGGA

>member
-20 AINDVRKNIKGLKAD
+20 TINDVRKNIKGLKDD

-43 AKGKADFKAYENS
+43 AKGKADFKAYEAS

-87 AGRAKDASDAY
+87 AERAKDASDAY
-98 DELADKIGS
+98 DDFANKIS
-107 LGVPTK
+107 ALGVPTK

-119 ARLGVVQAKAAE
+119 ARLEDTQIKAAE
-131 TAKKQA
+131 AAKKQA

-164 TKTYQRTLQ
+164 TKTYERTLQ

-190 ITSRVADRRK
+190 ITSRSADRRK
-200 ELQEQIALQQQSLKL
+200 ELQEQIRLQQETLKL
-215 TQQQAAAEAA
+215 AQQQAAVEAA
-225 HRRNVQSQRNQI
+225 RRRNVQSQRNQI

-253 AQNQPSALKAV
+253 AQQPSVSDAV
-264 NDGLNPSRNHK
+264 GRALNPSRDHK
-275 NAMADITTSVRNAGT
+275 NAMADITTSVRNAST
-290 AMRKSATDVK
+290 TMRKSATDVK
-300 ALSDAMDR
+300 ALSDTMDK
-308 LRAAQEK
+308 LRTAQEK

-333 AKLRSAYETTRAEYV
+333 AKLRTAYETTRAEHAK
-348 RLNTKVG
+348 LNSKVAS
-355 TGNATAQEIAKLRQ
+355 GNATTQEIAKLRQ
-369 LVSQLNQ
+369 LVAQLNQ
-376 SGVAFARHKVAV
+376 SGAAFARQKIAV
-388 EQTARILGEAGVS
+388 EQIARVLGEAGVN
-401 VDKLSKA
+401 VDKLTKA
-408 EQRLAANATRSAA
+408 EQRLAANAARTAA
-421 ASKSLDAQIKKLSSS
+421 ASKALDSQIKNLSDS
-436 TASSADAFDRWL
+436 TKSTADAFDRWL

-484 DGQEGITLKIR
+484 DGQEGVTLKIR
-495 AEVLSDNWDTTAGE
+495 AEVLADNWDTTAGE
-509 LEKYFRNTAERMGL
+509 LEKYFRDTAERMGL
-523 ELSTIIQDSA
+523 ELGTIIQDSA

-546 NTVKYI
+546 KTVKYI

-605 FAKALGVSNAELMTM
+605 FAKALGVTNAELMTM

-645 SIEKTQKSLV
+645 NIEKTQKSLV
-655 AEQARLNNAF
+655 AEQSRLNNAF
-665 KDWMRIIADAGVL
+665 KDWIRIIADAGVMD
-678 ENFTTLLR
+678 NFTALLR
-686 EVRDFFRSDD
+686 EVRDFFRSDE
-696 AKQWAQTIAAALNVA
+696 AKQWAEAIAKALNVA
-711 IDGLRWAVKHANE
+711 IEALRWAVKHANE

-738 RMFVSLAATM
+738 HMFVSLAATM
-748 RTFGIGLKSAGAAIT
+748 RTFGLGLKTAGAAIT
-763 NFAVKMGLIAKVTP
+763 NFAVKMGLIAKVAP
-777 SVSTS
+777 SVGSG
-782 LGATAVAGSRL
+782 LGGAAAAGGRL
-793 GALVAPLTRLVG
+793 GLLVAPITRLIS
-805 VLGSAA
+805 VLASAA
-811 KIALGLY
+811 KIAFGLF
-818 KSFIIF
+818 KAFIVFELVEAIF
-824 EVIGAVIEGIV
+824 DGIV
-835 QGINRLGG
+835 RGINRLSG
-843 EAENATSGMQMLSDV
+843 ESEDAVSGMQMLSDV

-871 AIATV
+871 AIGV
-876 TEGIAELVAS
+876 VIKGIGDLVAD
-886 AVELIGG
+886 ATEWIGS
-893 FFTDTTKQSNK
+893 FFVDTTKESNK

-912 WSGAVRYVARF
+912 WTGAVRYIARMI
-923 LDALTVT
+923 DALTAA
-930 FKTTFLYLGGLAD
+930 FKTTFLYIGGLVD
-943 YVVKKIKGIE
+943 YVVKKVQGIE
-953 AALPDAEQIAMD
+953 AALPDADQISMD
-965 VSLEVS
+965 VSLEVN

-976 SKLNKR
+976 AKLNKR
-982 LEEMRKKVADTNNE
+982 LEEMRKKVNE
-996 ISSKT
+996 TDSDITQKT
-1001 QLTAADKTAADAAK
+1001 ALDAANRAAADAAK
-1015 KAEQAKAL
+1015 KAEEAKNL
-1023 DEQVNKAREKAE
+1023 DEKVNKAREKAE
-1035 QARQRAEEAALKRL
+1035 QARQRAEEAALRRL

-1078 NTLSDWYLGER
+1078 NNLGDWYLGER
-1089 QKVKSKYASNDP
+1089 QKVKSKYAANDP
-1101 YENHSSGGSDGT
+1101 YENYSSGSTGT

-1150 SVDSQAAPYIKGN
+1150 AVDSQAAPYIKGN

-1185 NYTPQKGDVV
+1185 NYVPQKGDVV
-1195 SWGAIKGHQYGHT
+1195 SWGAIKGHKYGHT
-1208 AIHNGKEWVSDTKQG
+1208 SIYNGNEWVSDTKQG
-1223 RYGIDS
+1223 KYGIDA
-1229 KTGASSRAYLD
+1229 KTGASSRAYLA

-1250 TIVRLSGGNSVTIT
+1250 TIVRLTGGNSVTIT
-1264 GSTGSVSHNTA
+1264 GSTGSVSHNAA
-1275 ADSKVLDFYRA
+1275 ADNKVLEFYKA
-1286 QEAKW
+1286 QEERW

-1296 VTKQQKDDDS
+1296 VTKQQKDDDA
-1306 AFDKAEQ
+1306 AFDKAES

-1320 NAREAVREMYKVMG
+1320 SAREAIREMYKAMG

-1361 IDGFKNIIKPESD
+1361 IDGFKNIIQPDTD

-1380 LEVLTLEYAQSKN
+1380 LEVLTLEYAQSKD
-1393 VDRKEALAWSKQLEP
+1393 VSRKEALAWSKQLEP

-1438 SIENERANSAEYLGS
+1438 DIEKERANSAEYIGS
-1453 AVSRGVISID
+1453 AVSRGVLTID
-1463 EAQTKMAESTL
+1463 EAQTKMSESTL
-1474 RYVERMSDAIKKLD
+1474 KYVERMTDAIKKLD
-1488 EIINSDAFGKLA
+1488 EIINSDAFNKLS
-1500 PEQQVA
+1500 PEQQTA

-1514 ASSQSDYDSNPRRQA
+1514 GAGQADYATNPRRQA
-1529 ANIAVDSM
+1529 ANFAVDSM
-1537 TKRLDDFLQRK
+1537 AKRLDDFLQRK
-1548 REFEALQ
+1548 RQFEELQ

-1564 SITKMEEAV
+1564 SITKMEENV
-1573 QNYLNNINPQMQ
+1573 QAYLDNINPQMK
-1585 ELVSHAQQVMSA
+1585 ELVENAQQIMAA

-1602 AYSNLTNLVTKVKEV
+1602 AYANLTNLVSKVKEV
-1617 STETT
+1617 RTETT
-1622 RSKGEVE
+1622 HSKGEVE
-1629 LMNTT
+1629 LMNTA
-1634 YGVLTNGA
+1634 YSVLNDGA
-1642 MTAFDSLASGLAGIA
+1642 MTAFEGIASGLAGIA
-1657 TGAMSSREA
+1657 TGATSSRDA
-1666 FGNLGQAMAQWAAQA
+1666 FASLGQAMAQWAAEA
-1681 LQQLAKVIVQQLI
+1681 LRQMAKVIIQQLI
-1694 SLAIQKAMASFFGG
+1694 SLAIQKALQSYFGG
-1708 GAGGA
+1708 GGNDIQMPD
-1713 ATQIPSASS
+1713 TSS
-1722 FSQFS
+1722 FSQYA
-1727 SLFHTGGIVGGGKG
+1727 SLFHTGGVVGRGKAGGK
-1741 GGKRVNPL
+1741 KVNPL
-1749 VFQGAVRY
+1749 VFEGAVRY

-1770 PAILQKGEEVI
+1770 PAVLQKGEEVI

-1786 RHRDNVNSQSS
+1786 RHRDNANSS
-1797 SDTQQLTVINTFD
+1797 SSNQQPLTVINTFD

-1815 SMALASSGGRKVL
+1815 NLALSSSNGRKVL

-1838 VKRIGG
+1838 VRRIGGS

>member
-20 AINDVRKNIKGLKAD
+20 TINDVRKNIKGLKDD

-43 AKGKADFKAYENS
+43 AKGKADFKAYEAS

-87 AGRAKDASDAY
+87 AERAKDASDAY
-98 DELADKIGS
+98 DDFANKIS
-107 LGVPTK
+107 ALGVPTK

-119 ARLGVVQAKAAE
+119 ARLEATQIKAAE
-131 TAKKQA
+131 AAKKQA

-164 TKTYQRTLQ
+164 TKTYERTLQ

-190 ITSRVADRRK
+190 ITSRSADRRK
-200 ELQEQIALQQQSLKL
+200 ELQEQIRLQQEALKL
-215 TQQQAAAEAA
+215 AQQQAAAEAA
-225 HRRNVQSQRNQI
+225 RRRNVQSQRNQI

-253 AQNQPSALKAV
+253 AQQPSVSDAV
-264 NDGLNPSRNHK
+264 GRALNPSRDHK
-275 NAMADITTSVRNAGT
+275 NAMADITTSVRNAST
-290 AMRKSATDVK
+290 TMRKSATDVK
-300 ALSDAMDR
+300 ALSDAMDK

-333 AKLRSAYETTRAEYV
+333 AKLRTAYETTRAEHAK
-348 RLNTKVG
+348 LNSKVAS
-355 TGNATAQEIAKLRQ
+355 GNATTQEIAKLRQ
-369 LVSQLNQ
+369 LVAQLNQ
-376 SGVAFARHKVAV
+376 SGAAFARQKIAV
-388 EQTARILGEAGVS
+388 EQTARVLGEAGVN
-401 VDKLSKA
+401 VDKLTKA
-408 EQRLAANATRSAA
+408 EQRLAANAARTAA
-421 ASKSLDAQIKKLSSS
+421 ASKALDSQIKNLSDS
-436 TASSADAFDRWL
+436 TGSTADAFDRWL
-448 KGKQGILVFLQQARG
+448 KGKQGILVFLQQVRG

-473 GLYLALDKVVK
+473 ALYLALDKVVK
-484 DGQEGITLKIR
+484 DGQEGVTLKIR
-495 AEVLSDNWDTTAGE
+495 AEVLADNWDTTAGE
-509 LEKYFRNTAERMGL
+509 LEKYFRDTAERMGL
-523 ELSTIIQDSA
+523 ELGTIIQDSA

-546 NTVKYI
+546 KTVKYI

-645 SIEKTQKSLV
+645 NIEKTQKSLV
-655 AEQARLNNAF
+655 AEQSRLNNAF
-665 KDWMRIIADAGVL
+665 KDWIRIISDAGVMD
-678 ENFTTLLR
+678 NFTALLR
-686 EVRDFFRSDD
+686 EVRDFFRSDE
-696 AKQWAQTIAAALNVA
+696 AKQWAEAIAKALNVA
-711 IDGLRWAVKHANE
+711 IEALRWAVKHANE

-738 RMFVSLAATM
+738 QMFVSLATTM
-748 RTFGIGLKSAGAAIT
+748 RTFGLGLKTAGAAIT
-763 NFAVKMGLIAKVTP
+763 NFAVKMGLIAKVAP
-777 SVSTS
+777 SVGSG
-782 LGATAVAGSRL
+782 LGGAAAAGGRL
-793 GALVAPLTRLVG
+793 GLLVAPISRLIG
-805 VLGSAA
+805 VLASAA
-811 KIALGLY
+811 KIAFGLF
-818 KSFIIF
+818 KAFIIF
-824 EVIGAVIEGIV
+824 ELVEAIFDGIV
-835 QGINRLGG
+835 RGINRLSG
-843 EAENATSGMQMLSDV
+843 ESEDAVSGMQMLSDV

-871 AIATV
+871 AIGV
-876 TEGIAELVAS
+876 VIKGIGDLVAD
-886 AVELIGG
+886 ATEWIGS
-893 FFTDTTKQSNK
+893 FFVDTTKESNK

-912 WSGAVRYVARF
+912 WTSAIRFVAR
-923 LDALTVT
+923 LIDALTAAL
-930 FKTTFLYLGGLAD
+930 KSTFLYLGGLVD
-943 YVVKKIKGIE
+943 YVVKKVQGIE
-953 AALPDAEQIAMD
+953 TALPDADQINLD
-965 VSLEVS
+965 VSLEVN

-976 SKLNKR
+976 AKLNKR
-982 LEEMRKKVADTNNE
+982 LEEMRKKVNE
-996 ISSKT
+996 TDSDITQKT
-1001 QLTAADKTAADAAK
+1001 ALDAANRAAADAAK
-1015 KAEQAKAL
+1015 KAEEAKNL
-1023 DEQVNKAREKAE
+1023 DEKVNKAREKAE
-1035 QARQRAEEAALKRL
+1035 QARQRAEEAALRRL

-1078 NTLSDWYLGER
+1078 NNLGDWYLGER
-1089 QKVKSKYASNDP
+1089 QKIKSKYAANDP
-1101 YENHSSGGSDGT
+1101 YENYSSGGSNGT

-1150 SVDSQAAPYIKGN
+1150 AVDSQAAPYIKGN

-1185 NYTPQKGDVV
+1185 NYVPQKGDVV
-1195 SWGAIKGHQYGHT
+1195 SWGAIKGHKYGHT
-1208 AIHNGKEWVSDTKQG
+1208 SIYNGNEWVSDTKQG
-1223 RYGIDS
+1223 KYGIDA
-1229 KTGASSRAYLD
+1229 KTGASSRAYLA

-1250 TIVRLSGGNSVTIT
+1250 TIVRLTGGNSVTIT
-1264 GSTGSVSHNTA
+1264 GSTGSVSHNA
-1275 ADSKVLDFYRA
+1275 APDNKVLEFYKA
-1286 QEAKW
+1286 QEERW

-1296 VTKQQKDDDS
+1296 LTKQQKDDDS
-1306 AFDKAEQ
+1306 AFDKAES

-1320 NAREAVREMYKVMG
+1320 NAREAIREMYKAMG

-1361 IDGFKNIIKPESD
+1361 IDGFKNIIQPDTD

-1380 LEVLTLEYAQSKN
+1380 LEVLTLEYAQRKDVS
-1393 VDRKEALAWSKQLEP
+1393 RKEALAWSKQLEP

-1429 LDALEKKRN
+1429 LDSLEKKRN
-1438 SIENERANSAEYLGS
+1438 EIEKERANSAEYIGS
-1453 AVSRGVISID
+1453 AVSRGVLTID
-1463 EAQTKMAESTL
+1463 EAQTKMSESTL
-1474 RYVERMSDAIKKLD
+1474 KYVERMTDAIKKLD
-1488 EIINSDAFGKLA
+1488 EIINSDAFGKLS
-1500 PEQQVA
+1500 PEQQAA

-1514 ASSQSDYDSNPRRQA
+1514 GAGQADYASNPRRQA
-1529 ANIAVDSM
+1529 ANFAVDSM
-1537 TKRLDDFLQRK
+1537 AKRLDDFLQRK
-1548 REFEALQ
+1548 RQFEELQ

-1564 SITKMEEAV
+1564 SITKMEENV
-1573 QNYLNNINPQMQ
+1573 QAYLNNIAPQMK
-1585 ELVSHAQQVMSA
+1585 ELVANAERIMSA

-1602 AYSNLTNLVTKVKEV
+1602 AYANLTNLVTKIKDVR
-1617 STETT
+1617 TETT
-1622 RSKGEVE
+1622 HSKGEVE
-1629 LMNTT
+1629 LMNTA
-1634 YGVLTNGA
+1634 YESLSNGA
-1642 MTAFDSLASGLAGIA
+1642 MTAFEGIASGLVGIA
-1657 TGAMSSREA
+1657 TGAVSSREA
-1666 FGNLGQAMAQWAAQA
+1666 FSNLGQAMAQWAAEA
-1681 LQQLAKVIVQQLI
+1681 LRHMAKVIIQQLI
-1694 SLAIQKAMASFFGG
+1694 SLAIQKALQSYFGG
-1708 GAGGA
+1708 GGSDVQMPD
-1713 ATQIPSASS
+1713 TSS
-1722 FSQFS
+1722 FGQYA
-1727 SLFHTGGIVGGGKG
+1727 SLFHTGGVVGRGKA

-1749 VFQGAVRY
+1749 VFEGAVRY

-1770 PAILQKGEEVI
+1770 PAVLQKGEEVI

-1786 RHRDNVNSQSS
+1786 RHRDNANSS
-1797 SDTQQLTVINTFD
+1797 SSNQQPLTVINTFD

-1815 SMALASSGGRKVL
+1815 NLALSSSNGRKVL

-1838 VKRIGG
+1838 VRRIGGS

>member
-20 AINDVRKNIKGLKAD
+20 TINDVRKNIKGLKDD

-43 AKGKADFKAYENS
+43 AKGKADFKAYEAS

-87 AGRAKDASDAY
+87 AERAKDASDAY
-98 DELADKIGS
+98 DDFANKIS
-107 LGVPTK
+107 ALGVPTK

-119 ARLGVVQAKAAE
+119 ARLEDTQIKAAE
-131 TAKKQA
+131 AAKKQA

-164 TKTYQRTLQ
+164 TKTYERTLQ

-190 ITSRVADRRK
+190 ITSRSADRRK
-200 ELQEQIALQQQSLKL
+200 ELQEQIRLQQETLKL
-215 TQQQAAAEAA
+215 AQQQAAVEAA
-225 HRRNVQSQRNQI
+225 RRRNVQSQRNQI

-253 AQNQPSALKAV
+253 AQQPSVSDAV
-264 NDGLNPSRNHK
+264 GRALNPSRDHK
-275 NAMADITTSVRNAGT
+275 NAMADITTSVRNAST

-300 ALSDAMDR
+300 ALSDAMDK

-333 AKLRSAYETTRAEYV
+333 AKLRTAYETTRAEHV
-348 RLNTKVG
+348 KLNSKVAS
-355 TGNATAQEIAKLRQ
+355 GNATTQEIAKLRQ
-369 LVSQLNQ
+369 LVAQLNQ
-376 SGVAFARHKVAV
+376 SGAAFARQKIAV
-388 EQTARILGEAGVS
+388 EQIARVLGEAGVN
-401 VDKLSKA
+401 VDKLTKA
-408 EQRLAANATRSAA
+408 EQRLAANAARTAA
-421 ASKSLDAQIKKLSSS
+421 ASKALDSQIKNLSDS
-436 TASSADAFDRWL
+436 TKSTADAFDRWL

-484 DGQEGITLKIR
+484 DGQEGVTLKIR
-495 AEVLSDNWDTTAGE
+495 AEVLADNWDTTAGE
-509 LEKYFRNTAERMGL
+509 LEKYFRDTAERMGL
-523 ELSTIIQDSA
+523 ELGTIIQDSA

-546 NTVKYI
+546 KTVKYI

-605 FAKALGVSNAELMTM
+605 FAKALGVTNAELMTM

-645 SIEKTQKSLV
+645 NIEKTQKSLV
-655 AEQARLNNAF
+655 AEQSRLNNAF
-665 KDWMRIIADAGVL
+665 KDWIRIIADAGVMD
-678 ENFTTLLR
+678 NFTALLR
-686 EVRDFFRSDD
+686 EVRDFFRSDE
-696 AKQWAQTIAAALNVA
+696 AKQWAEAIAKALNVA
-711 IDGLRWAVKHANE
+711 IEALRWAVKHANE

-738 RMFVSLAATM
+738 QMFVSLAATM
-748 RTFGIGLKSAGAAIT
+748 RTFGLGLKTAGAAIT
-763 NFAVKMGLIAKVTP
+763 NFAVKMGLIAKVAP
-777 SVSTS
+777 SVGSS
-782 LGATAVAGSRL
+782 LGGAAAAGGRL
-793 GALVAPLTRLVG
+793 GLLVAPITRLIS
-805 VLGSAA
+805 VLASAA
-811 KIALGLY
+811 KIAFGLF
-818 KSFIIF
+818 KAFIVFELVEAIF
-824 EVIGAVIEGIV
+824 DGIV
-835 QGINRLGG
+835 RGINRLSG
-843 EAENATSGMQMLSDV
+843 ESEDAVSGMQMLSDV

-871 AIATV
+871 AIGV
-876 TEGIAELVAS
+876 VIKGIGDLVAD
-886 AVELIGG
+886 ATEWIGS
-893 FFTDTTKQSNK
+893 FFVDTTKESNK

-912 WSGAVRYVARF
+912 WTGAVRYIARMI
-923 LDALTVT
+923 DALTAA
-930 FKTTFLYLGGLAD
+930 FKTTFLYIGGLVD
-943 YVVKKIKGIE
+943 YVVKKVQGIE
-953 AALPDAEQIAMD
+953 AALPDADQISMD
-965 VSLEVS
+965 VSLEVN

-976 SKLNKR
+976 AKLNKR
-982 LEEMRKKVADTNNE
+982 LEEMRKKVNE
-996 ISSKT
+996 TDSDITQKT
-1001 QLTAADKTAADAAK
+1001 ALDAANRAAADAAK
-1015 KAEQAKAL
+1015 KAEEAKNL
-1023 DEQVNKAREKAE
+1023 DEKVNKAREKAE
-1035 QARQRAEEAALKRL
+1035 QARQRAEEAALRRL

-1078 NTLSDWYLGER
+1078 NNLGDWYLGER
-1089 QKVKSKYASNDP
+1089 QKVKSKYAANDP
-1101 YENHSSGGSDGT
+1101 YENYSSGSTGT

-1150 SVDSQAAPYIKGN
+1150 AVDQQAAPYIKGN
-1163 GNLTAKNL
+1163 GNVTAKNL

-1185 NYTPQKGDVV
+1185 NYVPQKGDVV
-1195 SWGAIKGHQYGHT
+1195 SWGAIKGHKYGHT
-1208 AIHNGKEWVSDTKQG
+1208 SIYNGNEWVSDTKQG
-1223 RYGIDS
+1223 KYGIDA
-1229 KTGASSRAYLD
+1229 KTGASSRAYLA

-1250 TIVRLSGGNSVTIT
+1250 TIVRLTGGNSVTIT
-1264 GSTGSVSHNTA
+1264 GSTGSVSHNAA
-1275 ADSKVLDFYRA
+1275 ADNKVLEFYKA
-1286 QEAKW
+1286 QEERW

-1296 VTKQQKDDDS
+1296 VTKQQKDDDA
-1306 AFDKAEQ
+1306 AFDKAES

-1320 NAREAVREMYKVMG
+1320 SARDAIREMYKAMG

-1361 IDGFKNIIKPESD
+1361 IDGFKNIIQPDTD

-1380 LEVLTLEYAQSKN
+1380 LEVLTLDYAQSKD
-1393 VDRKEALAWSKQLEP
+1393 VSRKEALAWSKQLEP

-1429 LDALEKKRN
+1429 LDSLEKKRN
-1438 SIENERANSAEYLGS
+1438 DIEKERANSAEYIGS
-1453 AVSRGVISID
+1453 AVSRGVLTID
-1463 EAQTKMAESTL
+1463 EAQTKMSESTL
-1474 RYVERMSDAIKKLD
+1474 KYVERMTDAIKKLD
-1488 EIINSDAFGKLA
+1488 EIINSDAFNKLS
-1500 PEQQVA
+1500 PEQQTA

-1514 ASSQSDYDSNPRRQA
+1514 GAGQADYATNPRRQA
-1529 ANIAVDSM
+1529 ANFAVDSM
-1537 TKRLDDFLQRK
+1537 AKRLDDFLQRK
-1548 REFEALQ
+1548 RQFEELQ

-1564 SITKMEEAV
+1564 SITKMEENV
-1573 QNYLNNINPQMQ
+1573 QAYLDNISPQMK
-1585 ELVSHAQQVMSA
+1585 ELVENAQQIMAA

-1602 AYSNLTNLVTKVKEV
+1602 AYANLTNLVSKVKEV
-1617 STETT
+1617 RTETT
-1622 RSKGEVE
+1622 HSKGEVE
-1629 LMNTT
+1629 LMNTA
-1634 YGVLTNGA
+1634 YSVLNDGA
-1642 MTAFDSLASGLAGIA
+1642 MTAFEGIASGLAGIA
-1657 TGAMSSREA
+1657 TGATSSRDA
-1666 FGNLGQAMAQWAAQA
+1666 FASLGQAMAQWAAEA
-1681 LQQLAKVIVQQLI
+1681 LRQMAKVIIQQLI
-1694 SLAIQKAMASFFGG
+1694 SLAIQKALQSYFGG
-1708 GAGGA
+1708 GGNDIQMPD
-1713 ATQIPSASS
+1713 TSS
-1722 FSQFS
+1722 FSQYA
-1727 SLFHTGGIVGGGKG
+1727 SLFHTGGVVGRGKAGGK
-1741 GGKRVNPL
+1741 KVNPL
-1749 VFQGAVRY
+1749 VFEGAVRY

-1770 PAILQKGEEVI
+1770 PAVLQKGEEVI

-1786 RHRDNVNSQSS
+1786 RHRDNANSS
-1797 SDTQQLTVINTFD
+1797 SSNQQPLTVINTFD

-1815 SMALASSGGRKVL
+1815 NLALSSSNGRKVL

-1838 VKRIGG
+1838 VRRIGGS

>member
-20 AINDVRKNIKGLKAD
+20 TINDVRKNIKGLKDD

-43 AKGKADFKAYENS
+43 AKGKADFKAYEAS

-87 AGRAKDASDAY
+87 AERAKDASDAY
-98 DELADKIGS
+98 DDFANKIS
-107 LGVPTK
+107 ALGVPTK

-119 ARLGVVQAKAAE
+119 ARLEDTQIKAAE
-131 TAKKQA
+131 AAKKQA

-164 TKTYQRTLQ
+164 TKTYERTLQ

-190 ITSRVADRRK
+190 ITSRAADRRK
-200 ELQEQIALQQQSLKL
+200 ELQEQIRLQQESLKL
-215 TQQQAAAEAA
+215 AQQQAAVEAA
-225 HRRNVQSQRNQI
+225 RRRNVQSQRNQI

-253 AQNQPSALKAV
+253 AQQPSVSDAV
-264 NDGLNPSRNHK
+264 GRALNPSRDHK
-275 NAMADITTSVRNAGT
+275 NAMADITTSVRNAST
-290 AMRKSATDVK
+290 TMRKSATDVK
-300 ALSDAMDR
+300 ALSDAMDK
-308 LRAAQEK
+308 LRATQEK

-320 GNIDLYRKQSAEL
+320 GNIDIYRKQSAEL
-333 AKLRSAYETTRAEYV
+333 AKLRTAYETTRAEHAK
-348 RLNTKVG
+348 LNSKVA
-355 TGNATAQEIAKLRQ
+355 TGNATSQEIAKLRQ
-369 LVSQLNQ
+369 LVVQLNQ
-376 SGVAFARHKVAV
+376 SGAAFARQKVAV
-388 EQTARILGEAGVS
+388 EQTARILGEAGVN
-401 VDKLSKA
+401 VDKLTKA
-408 EQRLAANATRSAA
+408 EQRLAANAARTAA
-421 ASKSLDAQIKKLSSS
+421 ASKALDSQIKNLSDS
-436 TASSADAFDRWL
+436 TGSTADAFDRWL

-484 DGQEGITLKIR
+484 DGQEGVTLKIR
-495 AEVLSDNWDTTAGE
+495 AEVLADNWDTTAGE
-509 LEKYFRNTAERMGL
+509 LEKYFRDTAERMGL
-523 ELSTIIQDSA
+523 ELGTIIQDSA

-546 NTVKYI
+546 KTVKYI

-645 SIEKTQKSLV
+645 NIEKTQKSLV
-655 AEQARLNNAF
+655 AEQSRLNNAF
-665 KDWMRIIADAGVL
+665 KDWIRIIADAGVMD
-678 ENFTTLLR
+678 NFTALLR
-686 EVRDFFRSDD
+686 EVRDFFRSDE
-696 AKQWAQTIAAALNVA
+696 AKQWAEAIAKALNVA
-711 IDGLRWAVKHANE
+711 IDALRWAVKHANE

-738 RMFVSLAATM
+738 QMFVSLAATM
-748 RTFGIGLKSAGAAIT
+748 RTFGLGLKTAGAAIT
-763 NFAVKMGLIAKVTP
+763 NFAVKMGLIAKVAP
-777 SVSTS
+777 SVGTG
-782 LGATAVAGSRL
+782 LGGAAAAGGRL
-793 GALVAPLTRLVG
+793 GLLVAPITRLIG
-805 VLGSAA
+805 VLASAA
-811 KIALGLY
+811 KIAFGLF
-818 KSFIIF
+818 KAFIVF
-824 EVIGAVIEGIV
+824 EVVEAIFDGIV
-835 QGINRLGG
+835 RGINRLSG
-843 EAENATSGMQMLSDV
+843 ESEDAVSGMQMLSDV

-871 AIATV
+871 AIGV
-876 TEGIAELVAS
+876 VIKGIGDLVAD
-886 AVELIGG
+886 ATELIGS
-893 FFTDTTKQSNK
+893 FFVDTTKESNK

-912 WSGAVRYVARF
+912 WAGAVRYVAR
-923 LDALTVT
+923 LIDALTAAL
-930 FKTTFLYLGGLAD
+930 KSTFLYIGGLVD
-943 YVVKKIKGIE
+943 YVVKKVQGIE
-953 AALPDAEQIAMD
+953 AALPDADQINLD
-965 VSLEVS
+965 VSLEVN

-976 SKLNKR
+976 AKLNKR
-982 LEEMRKKVADTNNE
+982 LEEMRKNIADTDND
-996 ISSKT
+996 ITQKT
-1001 QLTAADKTAADAAK
+1001 ALEAANRAAADAAK
-1015 KAEQAKAL
+1015 KAEEAKNL
-1023 DEQVNKAREKAE
+1023 DEKVNKAREKAE

-1049 EKELSYEKM
+1049 EKELSYEKI

-1078 NTLSDWYLGER
+1078 NNLGDWYLGER
-1089 QKVKSKYASNDP
+1089 QKVKSKYAANDP
-1101 YENHSSGGSDGT
+1101 YENYSSGGSNGT
-1113 SSYAVD
+1113 ASYAVD
-1119 KRAAAAADLATKKA
+1119 KRAAAAADLATKRA

-1150 SVDSQAAPYIKGN
+1150 AVDSQAAPYIKGN

-1185 NYTPQKGDVV
+1185 NYVPQKGDVV
-1195 SWGAIKGHQYGHT
+1195 SWGAIKGHPYGHT
-1208 AIHNGKEWVSDTKQG
+1208 SIYNGKEWVSDTKQG
-1223 RYGIDS
+1223 KYGIDS
-1229 KTGASSRAYLD
+1229 KTGASSRAYLA

-1250 TIVRLSGGNSVTIT
+1250 TIVRLTGGNSVTIT
-1264 GSTGSVSHNTA
+1264 GSTGTVSHNAA
-1275 ADSKVLDFYRA
+1275 ADSKVLEFYKA
-1286 QEAKW
+1286 QEERW

-1296 VTKQQKDDDS
+1296 VTKQQKDDDA
-1306 AFDKAEQ
+1306 AFDKAES

-1320 NAREAVREMYKVMG
+1320 EAREAIREMYKAMG

-1361 IDGFKNIIKPESD
+1361 IDGFKNIIQPDSD
-1374 NQVKQM
+1374 KQVKQM

-1393 VDRKEALAWSKQLEP
+1393 VSRKEALAWSKQLEP

-1429 LDALEKKRN
+1429 LDSLEKKRN
-1438 SIENERANSAEYLGS
+1438 DIEKERANSAEYLGS
-1453 AVSRGVISID
+1453 AVSRGVITIE
-1463 EAQTKMAESTL
+1463 EAQAKMSESTL
-1474 RYVERMSDAIKKLD
+1474 KYVERMTDAIKKLD
-1488 EIINSDAFGKLA
+1488 EIINSEAFSKLS
-1500 PEQQVA
+1500 PEQQTA
-1506 ILNQREQL
+1506 ILNQRERL
-1514 ASSQSDYDSNPRRQA
+1514 GAEQSDYQSNPRRQA
-1529 ANIAVDSM
+1529 ANFAVDSM
-1537 TKRLDDFLQRK
+1537 AKRLDDFLQRK
-1548 REFEALQ
+1548 RQFEELQ

-1564 SITKMEEAV
+1564 SITKMEENV
-1573 QNYLNNINPQMQ
+1573 QAYLNNIAPQMK
-1585 ELVSHAQQVMSA
+1585 ELVADAQKIMSS

-1602 AYSNLTNLVTKVKEV
+1602 AYANLTNLVTKMKDVR
-1617 STETT
+1617 TETT
-1622 RSKGEVE
+1622 HSKGEVE
-1629 LMNTT
+1629 LMNAA
-1634 YGVLTNGA
+1634 YGVLNDGA
-1642 MTAFDSLASGLAGIA
+1642 MTAFEGIASGLAGIA
-1657 TGAMSSREA
+1657 TGAVSSREA
-1666 FGNLGQAMAQWAAQA
+1666 FANLGQAMAQWAAEA
-1681 LQQLAKVIVQQLI
+1681 LRHMAKVIIQQLI
-1694 SLAIQKAMASFFGG
+1694 SLAIQKALQSYFGG
-1708 GAGGA
+1708 GADVQMPD
-1713 ATQIPSASS
+1713 TSS
-1722 FSQFS
+1722 FAQYAA
-1727 SLFHTGGIVGGGKG
+1727 LFHTGGVVGRGKA

-1749 VFQGAVRY
+1749 VFNGAVRY

-1770 PAILQKGEEVI
+1770 PAVLQKGEEVI

-1786 RHRDNVNSQSS
+1786 RHRDNANSS
-1797 SDTQQLTVINTFD
+1797 SSSNQQQLTVINTFD

-1815 SMALASSGGRKVL
+1815 NLALASSSGRKVL

-1838 VKRIGG
+1838 VKRIGGA

>member
-20 AINDVRKNIKGLKAD
+20 TINDVRKNIKGLKDD

-43 AKGKADFKAYENS
+43 AKGKADFKAYEAS

-87 AGRAKDASDAY
+87 AERAKDASDAY
-98 DELADKIGS
+98 DDFANKIS
-107 LGVPTK
+107 ALGVPTK

-119 ARLGVVQAKAAE
+119 ARLEDTQIKAAE
-131 TAKKQA
+131 AAKKQA

-164 TKTYQRTLQ
+164 TKTYERTLQ

-190 ITSRVADRRK
+190 ITSRSADRRK
-200 ELQEQIALQQQSLKL
+200 ELQEQIRLQQETLKL
-215 TQQQAAAEAA
+215 AQQQAAVEAA
-225 HRRNVQSQRNQI
+225 RRRNVQSQRNQI

-253 AQNQPSALKAV
+253 AQQPSVSDAV
-264 NDGLNPSRNHK
+264 GRALNPSRDHK
-275 NAMADITTSVRNAGT
+275 NAMVDITTSVRNAST
-290 AMRKSATDVK
+290 TMRKSATDVK
-300 ALSDAMDR
+300 ALSDAMDK
-308 LRAAQEK
+308 LRTAQEK

-333 AKLRSAYETTRAEYV
+333 AKLRTAYETTRTEHAK
-348 RLNTKVG
+348 LNSKVAS
-355 TGNATAQEIAKLRQ
+355 GNATTQEIAKLRQ
-369 LVSQLNQ
+369 LVAQLNQ
-376 SGVAFARHKVAV
+376 SGAAFARQKIAV
-388 EQTARILGEAGVS
+388 EQIARVLGEAGVN
-401 VDKLSKA
+401 VDKLTKA
-408 EQRLAANATRSAA
+408 EQRLAANAARTAA
-421 ASKSLDAQIKKLSSS
+421 ASKALDSQIKNLSDS
-436 TASSADAFDRWL
+436 TKSTADAFDRWL

-484 DGQEGITLKIR
+484 DGQEGVTLKIR
-495 AEVLSDNWDTTAGE
+495 AEVLADNWDTTAGE
-509 LEKYFRNTAERMGL
+509 LEKYFRDTAERMGL
-523 ELSTIIQDSA
+523 KLGTIIQDSA

-546 NTVKYI
+546 KTVKYI

-605 FAKALGVSNAELMTM
+605 FAKALGVTNAELMTM

-645 SIEKTQKSLV
+645 NIEKTQKSLV
-655 AEQARLNNAF
+655 AEQSRLNNAF
-665 KDWMRIIADAGVL
+665 KDWIRIIADAGVMD
-678 ENFTTLLR
+678 NFTALLR
-686 EVRDFFRSDD
+686 EVRDFFRSDE
-696 AKQWAQTIAAALNVA
+696 AKQWAEAIAKALNVA
-711 IDGLRWAVKHANE
+711 IEALRWAVKHANE

-738 RMFVSLAATM
+738 KMFVLLAATM
-748 RTFGIGLKSAGAAIT
+748 RTFGLGLKTAGAAIT
-763 NFAVKMGLIAKVTP
+763 NFAVKMGLIAKVAP
-777 SVSTS
+777 SVGSG
-782 LGATAVAGSRL
+782 LGGAAAAGGRL
-793 GALVAPLTRLVG
+793 GLLVAPITRLIS
-805 VLGSAA
+805 VLASAA
-811 KIALGLY
+811 KIAFGLF
-818 KSFIIF
+818 KAIIVF
-824 EVIGAVIEGIV
+824 ELVEAIFDGIAR
-835 QGINRLGG
+835 GINRLSG
-843 EAENATSGMQMLSDV
+843 ESEDAVSGMQMLSDV

-871 AIATV
+871 AIGV
-876 TEGIAELVAS
+876 VIKGIGDLVAD
-886 AVELIGG
+886 ATEWIGS
-893 FFTDTTKQSNK
+893 FFVDTTKESNK

-912 WSGAVRYVARF
+912 WTGAVRYIARMI
-923 LDALTVT
+923 DALTAA
-930 FKTTFLYLGGLAD
+930 FKTTFLYIGGLVD
-943 YVVKKIKGIE
+943 YVVKKVQGIE
-953 AALPDAEQIAMD
+953 AALPDADQISMD
-965 VSLEVS
+965 VSLEVN

-976 SKLNKR
+976 AKLNKR
-982 LEEMRKKVADTNNE
+982 LEEMRKKVNE
-996 ISSKT
+996 TDSDITQKT
-1001 QLTAADKTAADAAK
+1001 ALDAANRAAADAAK
-1015 KAEQAKAL
+1015 KAEEAKNL
-1023 DEQVNKAREKAE
+1023 DEKVNKAREKAE
-1035 QARQRAEEAALKRL
+1035 QARQRAEEAALRRL

-1078 NTLSDWYLGER
+1078 NNLGDWYLGER
-1089 QKVKSKYASNDP
+1089 QKVKSKYAANDP
-1101 YENHSSGGSDGT
+1101 YENYSSGSTGT

-1150 SVDSQAAPYIKGN
+1150 AVDSQAAPYIKGN

-1185 NYTPQKGDVV
+1185 NYVPQKGDVV
-1195 SWGAIKGHQYGHT
+1195 SWGAIKGHKYGHT
-1208 AIHNGKEWVSDTKQG
+1208 SIYNGNEWVSDTKQG
-1223 RYGIDS
+1223 KYGIDA
-1229 KTGASSRAYLD
+1229 KTGASSRAYLA

-1250 TIVRLSGGNSVTIT
+1250 TIVRLTGGNSVTIT
-1264 GSTGSVSHNTA
+1264 GSTGSVSHNAA
-1275 ADSKVLDFYRA
+1275 ADNKVLEFYKAR
-1286 QEAKW
+1286 EERW

-1296 VTKQQKDDDS
+1296 VTKQQKDDDA
-1306 AFDKAEQ
+1306 AFDKAES

-1320 NAREAVREMYKVMG
+1320 SAREAIREMYKAMG

-1361 IDGFKNIIKPESD
+1361 IDGFKNIIQPDTD

-1380 LEVLTLEYAQSKN
+1380 LEVLTLEYAQSKD
-1393 VDRKEALAWSKQLEP
+1393 VSRKEALAWSKQLEP

-1429 LDALEKKRN
+1429 LNALEKKRN
-1438 SIENERANSAEYLGS
+1438 DIEKERANSAEYIGS
-1453 AVSRGVISID
+1453 AVSRGVLTID
-1463 EAQTKMAESTL
+1463 EAQTKMSESTL
-1474 RYVERMSDAIKKLD
+1474 KYVERMTDAIKKLD
-1488 EIINSDAFGKLA
+1488 EIINSDAFNKLS
-1500 PEQQVA
+1500 PEQQTA

-1514 ASSQSDYDSNPRRQA
+1514 GAGQADYATNPRRQA
-1529 ANIAVDSM
+1529 ANFAVDSM
-1537 TKRLDDFLQRK
+1537 AKRLDDFLQRK
-1548 REFEALQ
+1548 RQFEELQ

-1564 SITKMEEAV
+1564 SITKMEENV
-1573 QNYLNNINPQMQ
+1573 QAYLDNINPQMK
-1585 ELVSHAQQVMSA
+1585 ELVENAQQIMAA

-1602 AYSNLTNLVTKVKEV
+1602 AYANLTNLVSKVKEV
-1617 STETT
+1617 RTETT
-1622 RSKGEVE
+1622 HSKGEVE
-1629 LMNTT
+1629 LMNTA
-1634 YGVLTNGA
+1634 YSVLNDGA
-1642 MTAFDSLASGLAGIA
+1642 MTAFEGIASGLAGIA
-1657 TGAMSSREA
+1657 TGATSSRDA
-1666 FGNLGQAMAQWAAQA
+1666 FASLGQAMAQWAAEA
-1681 LQQLAKVIVQQLI
+1681 LRQMAKVIIQQLI
-1694 SLAIQKAMASFFGG
+1694 SLAIQKALQSYFGG
-1708 GAGGA
+1708 GGNDIQMPD
-1713 ATQIPSASS
+1713 TSS
-1722 FSQFS
+1722 FSQYA
-1727 SLFHTGGIVGGGKG
+1727 SLFHTGGVVGRGKAGGK
-1741 GGKRVNPL
+1741 KVNPL
-1749 VFQGAVRY
+1749 VFEGAVRY

-1770 PAILQKGEEVI
+1770 PAVLQKGEEVI

-1786 RHRDNVNSQSS
+1786 RHRDNANSS
-1797 SDTQQLTVINTFD
+1797 SSNQQPLTVINTFD

-1815 SMALASSGGRKVL
+1815 NLALSSSNGRKVL

-1838 VKRIGG
+1838 VRRIGGS

>member
-20 AINDVRKNIKGLKAD
+20 TINDVRKNIKGLKDD

-43 AKGKADFKAYENS
+43 AKGKADFKAYEAS

-87 AGRAKDASDAY
+87 AERAKDASDAY
-98 DELADKIGS
+98 DDFANKIS
-107 LGVPTK
+107 ALGVPTK

-119 ARLGVVQAKAAE
+119 ARLEATQIKAAE
-131 TAKKQA
+131 AAKKQA

-164 TKTYQRTLQ
+164 TKTYERTLQ

-190 ITSRVADRRK
+190 ITSRSADRRK
-200 ELQEQIALQQQSLKL
+200 ELQEQIRLQQEALKL
-215 TQQQAAAEAA
+215 AQQQAAAEAA
-225 HRRNVQSQRNQI
+225 RRRNVQSQRNQI

-253 AQNQPSALKAV
+253 AQQPSVSDAV
-264 NDGLNPSRNHK
+264 GRALNPSRDYK
-275 NAMADITTSVRNAGT
+275 NAMADITTSVRNAST
-290 AMRKSATDVK
+290 TMRKSATDVK
-300 ALSDAMDR
+300 ALSDAMDK

-333 AKLRSAYETTRAEYV
+333 AKLRTAYETTRAEHAK
-348 RLNTKVG
+348 LNSKVAS
-355 TGNATAQEIAKLRQ
+355 GNATSQEIAKLRQ
-369 LVSQLNQ
+369 LVAKLNQ
-376 SGVAFARHKVAV
+376 SGAAFARQKIAV
-388 EQTARILGEAGVS
+388 EQTARILGEAGVN
-401 VDKLSKA
+401 VDKLTKA
-408 EQRLAANATRSAA
+408 EQRLAANAARTAA
-421 ASKSLDAQIKKLSSS
+421 ASKALDSQIKNLSDS
-436 TASSADAFDRWL
+436 TESTADAFDRWL
-448 KGKQGILVFLQQARG
+448 QGKQGILVFLQQARG

-484 DGQEGITLKIR
+484 DGQEGVTLKIR
-495 AEVLSDNWDTTAGE
+495 AEVLADNWDTTAGE
-509 LEKYFRNTAERMGL
+509 LEKYFRDTAERMGL
-523 ELSTIIQDSA
+523 ELGTIIQDSA

-546 NTVKYI
+546 KTVKYI

-645 SIEKTQKSLV
+645 NIEKTQKSLV
-655 AEQARLNNAF
+655 AEQSRLNNAF
-665 KDWMRIIADAGVL
+665 KDWIRIIADAGVMD
-678 ENFTTLLR
+678 NFTALLR
-686 EVRDFFRSDD
+686 EVRDFFRSDE
-696 AKQWAQTIAAALNVA
+696 AKQWAEAIATALNVA
-711 IDGLRWAVKHANE
+711 IDALRWAVKHANE
-724 LVIAFGALLAIGAA
+724 LVIAFGALLTIGAA
-738 RMFVSLAATM
+738 QMLVSLAATM
-748 RTFGIGLKSAGAAIT
+748 RTFGLGLKTAGAAIT
-763 NFAVKMGLIAKVTP
+763 DFAVKMGLIAKVAP
-777 SVSTS
+777 SVGTG
-782 LGATAVAGSRL
+782 LGGAAAAGGRL
-793 GALVAPLTRLVG
+793 GLLVAPITRLIG
-805 VLGSAA
+805 VLASAA
-811 KIALGLY
+811 KIAFGLF
-818 KSFIIF
+818 KAFIVF
-824 EVIGAVIEGIV
+824 EVVGAIFEGIV
-835 QGINRLGG
+835 RGINRLSG
-843 EAENATSGMQMLSDV
+843 ESEDAVSGMQMLADV
-858 LWLISEAFGLISE
+858 LWLISEAFGVISE
-871 AIATV
+871 AIGVLVA
-876 TEGIAELVAS
+876 GIADFVAD
-886 AVELIGG
+886 ATELIGS
-893 FFTDTTKQSNK
+893 FFVDTTKESNK

-912 WSGAVRYVARF
+912 WTGVVRYIARMI
-923 LDALTVT
+923 DSLTAA

-943 YVVKKIKGIE
+943 YAIKKIKGID
-953 AALPDAEQIAMD
+953 AALPDADQISMD
-965 VSLEVS
+965 VSLEVN

-976 SKLNKR
+976 AKLNKR
-982 LEEMRKKVADTNNE
+982 LEEMRKKVNE
-996 ISSKT
+996 TDNDIT
-1001 QLTAADKTAADAAK
+1001 QKTALEAANRADADAAK
-1015 KAEQAKAL
+1015 KAEEAKNL
-1023 DEQVNKAREKAE
+1023 DEKVNKAREKAE

-1078 NTLSDWYLGER
+1078 NNLGDWYLGER
-1089 QKVKSKYASNDP
+1089 QKVKSKYAANDP
-1101 YENHSSGGSDGT
+1101 YENYFSGGSNGT
-1113 SSYAVD
+1113 ASYAVD
-1119 KRAAAAADLATKKA
+1119 KRAAAAADLATKRA
-1133 AADFT
+1133 AATFT
-1138 GQCATYVKRALA
+1138 KQCATYVKRALA
-1150 SVDSQAAPYIKGN
+1150 AVDPQAAPYIKGN
-1163 GNLTAKNL
+1163 GNVTAKNL

-1185 NYTPQKGDVV
+1185 NYVPQKGDVV
-1195 SWGAIKGHQYGHT
+1195 SWGAIKGHKYGHT
-1208 AIHNGKEWVSDTKQG
+1208 SIYNGEEWVSDTKQG
-1223 RYGIDS
+1223 KYGIDA
-1229 KTGASSRAYLD
+1229 KTGASSRAYLA

-1250 TIVRLSGGNSVTIT
+1250 TIVRLTGGNSVTIT

-1275 ADSKVLDFYRA
+1275 ADSKVLDFYKA
-1286 QEAKW
+1286 QEALW

-1296 VTKQQKDDDS
+1296 LTKQQKDDDS
-1306 AFDKAEQ
+1306 AFDKAES

-1320 NAREAVREMYKVMG
+1320 NAREAIREMYKAMG

-1361 IDGFKNIIKPESD
+1361 IDGFKNIIQPDTD

-1380 LEVLTLEYAQSKN
+1380 LEVLTLEYAQSKD
-1393 VDRKEALAWSKQLEP
+1393 VSHKEALAWSKQLEP

-1429 LDALEKKRN
+1429 LDSLEKKRN
-1438 SIENERANSAEYLGS
+1438 EIEKERANSAEYIGS
-1453 AVSRGVISID
+1453 AVSRGVLTID
-1463 EAQTKMAESTL
+1463 EAQTKMSESTL
-1474 RYVERMSDAIKKLD
+1474 KYVERMTDAIKKLD
-1488 EIINSDAFGKLA
+1488 EIINSDAFSKLS
-1500 PEQQVA
+1500 PEQQTA

-1514 ASSQSDYDSNPRRQA
+1514 GAGQADYASNPRRQA
-1529 ANIAVDSM
+1529 ANFAVDSM
-1537 TKRLDDFLQRK
+1537 AKRLDDFLQRK
-1548 REFEALQ
+1548 RQFEELQ

-1564 SITKMEEAV
+1564 SITKMEENV
-1573 QNYLNNINPQMQ
+1573 QAYLNNIAPQMK
-1585 ELVSHAQQVMSA
+1585 ELVANAERIMSA

-1602 AYSNLTNLVTKVKEV
+1602 AYANLTNLVTKIKDVR
-1617 STETT
+1617 TETT
-1622 RSKGEVE
+1622 HSKGEVE
-1629 LMNTT
+1629 LMNTA
-1634 YGVLTNGA
+1634 YESLSNGA
-1642 MTAFDSLASGLAGIA
+1642 MTAFEGITSGLAGIA
-1657 TGAMSSREA
+1657 TGAVSSREA
-1666 FGNLGQAMAQWAAQA
+1666 FANLGQAMAQWAAEA
-1681 LQQLAKVIVQQLI
+1681 LRHMAKVIIQQLI
-1694 SLAIQKAMASFFGG
+1694 SLAIQKALQSYFGG
-1708 GAGGA
+1708 GGSDVQMPD
-1713 ATQIPSASS
+1713 TSS
-1722 FSQFS
+1722 FGQYA
-1727 SLFHTGGIVGGGKG
+1727 SLFHTGGVVGRGKA

-1749 VFQGAVRY
+1749 VFEGAVRY

-1770 PAILQKGEEVI
+1770 PAVLQKGEEVI

-1786 RHRDNVNSQSS
+1786 RHRDNANSS
-1797 SDTQQLTVINTFD
+1797 SSNQQPLTVINTFD

-1815 SMALASSGGRKVL
+1815 NLALSSSNGRKVL
-1828 IKAMGREQRA
+1828 IRAMGREQRA
-1838 VKRIGG
+1838 VKRIGGV